1 LAYLLFDPLKY
12 FQVLKLS
19 NILSQLFMELVKEG
33 SSIHMPLCDMS
44 ALNDR
49 HCTVI
54 KSEGDQEAVTP
65 TTDKVGFS
73 GVPYAL

>member
-1 LAYLLFDPLKY
+1 
-12 FQVLKLS
+12 
-19 NILSQLFMELVKEG
+19 MELVKEG